1 MPKLF
6 HISHTA
12 CVPLRS
18 LKRLAMMYK
27 QTNFESSNTES
38 FFLKEF
44 GKNIFEYLS
53 LSVFNLQLDRSNNR
67 H

>member
-12 CVPLRS
+12 RVPERS

-27 QTNFESSNTES
+27 QTNFDSSNTES
-38 FFLKEF
+38 FFLKEC
-44 GKNIFEYLS
+44 GKHIFEYLF
-53 LSVFNLQLDRSNNR
+53 LNVFNLQLDCSNNR